1 MLSRLAETF
10 FWMGRYLERTEG
22 TTRLLNE
29 FHHLIVQDRGAHAAH
44 GCSLLTKSLGL
55 ESQAITA
62 AEVVRTVY
70 GDIYTP
76 STILG
81 SLSSARN
88 NARAVRDILPSDF
101 YESINKL
108 YASSG
113 EIDAHSP
120 GQDLRIIIE
129 RLAVTHGIY
138 EWLAPLDESA
148 HFFRL
153 GRALERIDLVS
164 RLLAI
169 DMESEWPEQG
179 ATTSLRAVG
188 GLSIFLRAKVP
199 VSPSR
204 VRLFLASDPS
214 FPRSLLQSAKEAQFA
229 ITQLG
234 LVSNMRVDQELK
246 PVATLGNR
254 LTFLGEDAHEIS
266 DVLIQAISAVE
277 KSTELIKDA
286 FFRPIGSIVWSN

>member
-1 MLSRLAETF
+1 
-10 FWMGRYLERTEG
+10 MGRYLERTEG
-22 TTRLLNE
+22 TTRLLHE
-29 FHHLIVQDRGAHAAH
+29 FHHLIVQDRGSHAAH
-44 GCSLLTKSLGL
+44 GCSLLTRSLGL
-55 ESQAITA
+55 TSDAATA
-62 AEVVRTVY
+62 SDVIRAVH
-70 GDIYTP
+70 GDLYTP

-113 EIDAHSP
+113 EIDVHSP
-120 GQDLRIIIE
+120 GQDLRLIIE
-129 RLAVTHGIY
+129 KLAVTHGIY

-153 GRALERIDLVS
+153 GRTLERIDLVS

-179 ATTSLRAVG
+179 PTTSLRAVG

-199 VSPSR
+199 VSPAR

-214 FPRSLLQSAKEAQFA
+214 FPRSLLQSAREAQFA

-234 LVSNMRVDQELK
+234 QISNIKVEQVLK
-246 PVATLGNR
+246 PIAMLANR
-254 LTFLGEDAHEIS
+254 LTYLGEDAHEIG
-266 DVLIQAISAVE
+266 DVVIQALNTVE
-277 KSTELIKDA
+277 KSSELIKNA

>member
-1 MLSRLAETF
+1 M
-10 FWMGRYLERTEG
+10 
-22 TTRLLNE
+22 
-29 FHHLIVQDRGAHAAH
+29 
-44 GCSLLTKSLGL
+44 
-55 ESQAITA
+55 
-62 AEVVRTVY
+62 
-70 GDIYTP
+70 
-76 STILG
+76 
-81 SLSSARN
+81 
-88 NARAVRDILPSDF
+88 
-101 YESINKL
+101 
-108 YASSG
+108 
-113 EIDAHSP
+113 
-120 GQDLRIIIE
+120 IIE

-179 ATTSLRAVG
+179 PTTSLRAVG

-199 VSPSR
+199 VSPAR

-214 FPRSLLQSAKEAQFA
+214 FPRSLLQTAKEAQFA

-234 LVSNMRVDQELK
+234 AISNTKIEQELK
-246 PVATLGNR
+246 PIAMLVNR
-254 LTFLGEDAHEIS
+254 LTYLGDDAHEVG
-266 DVLIQAISAVE
+266 DVLIQAINTVE
-277 KSTELIKDA
+277 KSTALIKDT

>member
-1 MLSRLAETF
+1 
-10 FWMGRYLERTEG
+10 MGRYLERAEG

-55 ESQAITA
+55 TSDAITA
-62 AEVVRTVY
+62 SEVIRTVH

-108 YASSG
+108 YAISS
-113 EIDAHSP
+113 EIDAFSP
-120 GQDLRIIIE
+120 SQDLRQIIE
-129 RLAVTHGIY
+129 KLAVTHGIY

-179 ATTSLRAVG
+179 PTTSLRAVG

-199 VSPSR
+199 VTPAR
-204 VRLFLASDPS
+204 VRLFLASDNS
-214 FPRSLLQSAKEAQFA
+214 FPRSLLQSAREAQFA

-234 LVSNMRVDQELK
+234 QISNIKVEQELK
-246 PVATLGNR
+246 PIATLSNR
-254 LTFLGEDAHEIS
+254 LTFLGEDAHEIG
-266 DVLIQAISAVE
+266 DVVIQALHTVE
-277 KSTELIKDA
+277 RSTELIKGA